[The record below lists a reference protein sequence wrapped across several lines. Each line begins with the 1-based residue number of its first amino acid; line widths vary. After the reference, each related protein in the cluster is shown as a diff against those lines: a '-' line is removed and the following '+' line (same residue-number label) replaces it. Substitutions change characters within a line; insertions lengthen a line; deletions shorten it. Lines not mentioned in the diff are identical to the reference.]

1 MGLFLSKPL
10 HPPNQVAKY
19 NNRKMKANDTLCYL
33 LDIAWHEH
41 RAAELENIRLEQEE
55 PINFYYEE

>member
-1 MGLFLSKPL
+1 MRLFLSKPL
-10 HPPNQVAKY
+10 HPPNQLPKY

-33 LDIAWHEH
+33 LDIAWREH